1 MLTGDETPSGGQAEI
16 MGFTLSDSRRSFLSQ
31 IGYCPQFDS
40 IIPELTGREM
50 LTLMA
55 RVRGVK
61 MDMVKGEVDKWTR
74 FLGIQDFVQ
83 YQPIFIKSMN
93 DLGSKAFFIELI
105 ELMNW

>member
-61 MDMVKGEVDKWTR
+61 MDMVKGEVDKWSR

-83 YQPIFIKSMN
+83 YQPILIKRMN
-93 DLGSKAFFIELI
+93 DLGSKAFF
-105 ELMNW
+105 